1 VSNDQQKLSLYQPA
15 LYQISV
21 LGHPG
26 ETWSEWAG
34 ELTISTSVDDNKPVT
49 VLTGCIDQAALLG
62 LLRRFYS
69 LSMPLISVICLE
81 GKMSSY
87 SAS

>member
-1 VSNDQQKLSLYQPA
+1 MVAVSSDQQKLNLFQPVLYR
-15 LYQISV
+15 ISV

-34 ELTISTSVDDNKPVT
+34 GLTISTSSDENQPVT
-49 VLTGCIDQAALLG
+49 VLTGCVDQAALLG

-69 LSMPLISVICLE
+69 LRMPIISVIFQE
-81 GKMSSY
+81 E
-87 SAS
+87 